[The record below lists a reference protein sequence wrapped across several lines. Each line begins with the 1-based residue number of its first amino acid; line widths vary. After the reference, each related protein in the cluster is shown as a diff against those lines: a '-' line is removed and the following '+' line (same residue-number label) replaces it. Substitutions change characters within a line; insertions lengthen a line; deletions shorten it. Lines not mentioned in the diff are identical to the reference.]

1 MKFRILLLACAIAT
15 PAFIS
20 AAPGWAA
27 VTKLT
32 VEKTTPMAGG
42 YELLEGHFTGAL
54 DPGDKRDAQ
63 VNDIKLAPRGAGG
76 MVEYSATFAIARP
89 TGAMSGLLV
98 YDVTN
103 RGRGAA
109 TAIGDGHVD
118 VVSGWQGDL
127 DEGPGL
133 QLINV
138 PSAPVTG
145 PATVRFMNMPAGTTT
160 LPVKGGPQGNQGGRG
175 FDVATAAGARL
186 FTAVSDDRPT
196 EQKEVPKSD
205 WAFADCTAT
214 PFPGKPDLTKLCVKG
229 GFDPKLAYTLGFTAK
244 NPKVLGIG
252 FAATRDLVAFL
263 RYDNSTA
270 NPLAG
275 KMRWAIG
282 RGVSQSGNYLR
293 SLVDLGFNT
302 AEDGRIV
309 FDGLNPI
316 VGPRMLS
323 MNHRFATP
331 GGLVGLYELGS
342 EGTNSWSSYN
352 DAARGQGR
360 HSLLDRCLQ
369 DNRCPKIAEIFG
381 STEFWDLRASPD
393 FVGSDAQ
400 ADIPLPVN
408 VRRYYNAGVP
418 HNGGRGGFD
427 LLTPPT
433 AACVLI
439 SNPNPSSDTNRAI
452 FAALVD
458 WVTKGTEP
466 PPSIYPTL
474 AAGALVTPA
483 AYDRAF
489 PKIAGVPRP
498 AYSPAYQYDLGKSFD
513 YADLSG
519 VITVAPPRIIR
530 AIPQLMPRI
539 DADGNELDGIR
550 SPLIS
555 APLGTYVGWN
565 VFAGGFQKN
574 RFCNNTGGYIPFAA
588 TKAERAAK
596 GDPRPSLEERY
607 PSHAAYVA
615 KVKAQAD
622 SLVAQRYM
630 LAADAAR
637 IVAEAEAA
645 KLP

>member
-1 MKFRILLLACAIAT
+1 MKLRPLLLACVIAT
-15 PAFIS
+15 PAS
-20 AAPGWAA
+20 AA
-27 VTKLT
+27 VTRLT

-42 YELLEGHFTGAL
+42 YELLEGHFSGAL
-54 DPGDKRDAQ
+54 DPNDRHNAI
-63 VNDIKLAPRGAGG
+63 VNDIKLAPKNAAGR
-76 MVEYSATFAIARP
+76 VEYSATFAIARP
-89 TGAMSGLLV
+89 TGALSGVLV

-109 TAIGDGHVD
+109 TAIGGGHVD

-127 DEGPGL
+127 EEGPGL
-133 QLINV
+133 QLIDL
-138 PSAPVTG
+138 PSAPATG
-145 PATVRFMNMPAGTTT
+145 PAYVRFMNMSAGTTT
-160 LPVKGGPQGNQGGRG
+160 LPVKGGPQGNQGGRS
-175 FDVATAAGARL
+175 FDVAMAAGARL
-186 FTAVSDDRPT
+186 FAGVSDDSPT

-214 PFPGKPDLTKLCVKG
+214 PFPGKPDLTQLCVKG
-229 GFDPKLAYTLGFTAK
+229 GFDPKLAYTLAFTAK

-263 RYDNSTA
+263 RYDPSSA
-270 NPLAG
+270 NPLVG

-293 SLVDLGFNT
+293 SLIDLGFNT

-316 VGPRMLS
+316 VGPRLLS

-342 EGTNSWSSYN
+342 EGVNWWSGYN
-352 DAARGQGR
+352 DTARGQGR
-360 HSLLDRCLQ
+360 HSLLDRCRS
-369 DNRCPKIAEIFG
+369 DNHCPKIAEIFG
-381 STEFWDLRASPD
+381 STEFWDLRASLD

-400 ADIPLPVN
+400 ADIPLPAN
-408 VRRYYNAGVP
+408 VRRYYNAGAP

-427 LLTPPT
+427 LVTPPT
-433 AACVLI
+433 TACVLI
-439 SNPNPSSDTNRAI
+439 SNPNPASDTNKAI
-452 FAALVD
+452 FAGLVE

-474 AAGALVTPA
+474 ASGGLITPA
-483 AYDRAF
+483 AYDKAF
-489 PKIAGVPRP
+489 PRIAGVPRP
-498 AYSPAYQYDLGKSFD
+498 AYSPTYQYDLGKRFD
-513 YADLSG
+513 YANLTG
-519 VITVAPPRIIR
+519 AIAVTPPRIVR

-565 VFAGGFQKN
+565 VFADGFQKG
-574 RFCNNTGGYIPFAA
+574 RFCNNAGGYIPFAA
-588 TKAERAAK
+588 TRAERMAK

-622 SLVAQRYM
+622 ALVAQRYM
-630 LAADAAR
+630 LPADAAR

-645 KLP
+645 KVP